1 MSLDGNNTHDMNASP
16 SLNFTGNGSPPQR
29 LEQNE
34 YYQLSHQTNGDD
46 DMTVQIRPSE
56 NHGCSGGTDAAI
68 GGYGEY
74 TDNSK
79 EDSLQFLNENSR

>member
-1 MSLDGNNTHDMNASP
+1 
-16 SLNFTGNGSPPQR
+16 
-29 LEQNE
+29 
-34 YYQLSHQTNGDD
+34 
-46 DMTVQIRPSE
+46 MTVQIRPSE